1 MNADWWT
8 AMFDKSTDPG
18 NDLIRVQLFL
28 SFSSIFQETSLEMD
42 VKIVNIIYYNFP
54 WSALLSTIEM
64 TSQNVQN
71 LGVKTLACSLWLHLS
86 FEYVDVIFIV
96 DKSTDH
102 GKLLSIY

>member
-1 MNADWWT
+1 
-8 AMFDKSTDPG
+8 MFDKSTDPG

-71 LGVKTLACSLWLHLS
+71 LGVKTHACSLWLHLS

-102 GKLLSIY
+102 GKLLLIY

>member
-1 MNADWWT
+1 
-8 AMFDKSTDPG
+8 MFDKSTDPG
-18 NDLIRVQLFL
+18 NDLIRMQLFL

-42 VKIVNIIYYNFP
+42 LKIVSIIYYNFS

-71 LGVKTLACSLWLHLS
+71 LGVKPLACSLWLHLS
-86 FEYVDVIFIV
+86 FEYVDVIFMV

-102 GKLLSIY
+102 GQLLSIY

>member
-1 MNADWWT
+1 
-8 AMFDKSTDPG
+8 MFDKSTDPG

-71 LGVKTLACSLWLHLS
+71 LGVKTLACSLWFHLS

>member
-1 MNADWWT
+1 
-8 AMFDKSTDPG
+8 MFDKSTDPG
-18 NDLIRVQLFL
+18 NDLMVVQLFL
-28 SFSSIFQETSLEMD
+28 SFSLIFQETSFEMD
-42 VKIVNIIYYNFP
+42 VKIVTIIYYNFP

-71 LGVKTLACSLWLHLS
+71 LGVKTLACSLWFHLS

>member
-1 MNADWWT
+1 
-8 AMFDKSTDPG
+8 MFNKSRDPG
-18 NDLIRVQLFL
+18 NDLMVVQLFL
-28 SFSSIFQETSLEMD
+28 SFSFIFQETSFEMD
-42 VKIVNIIYYNFP
+42 VKIVTIIYYNFP

>member
-1 MNADWWT
+1 
-8 AMFDKSTDPG
+8 MFDESTDPG

-28 SFSSIFQETSLEMD
+28 SFSSIFQETSLKMD

-54 WSALLSTIEM
+54 WSALLSTVEM
-64 TSQNVQN
+64 TSQTVQN

-86 FEYVDVIFIV
+86 FEYVDLIFMV

-102 GKLLSIY
+102 GKLWSIY

>member
-1 MNADWWT
+1 
-8 AMFDKSTDPG
+8 MFDKSTDPG

-28 SFSSIFQETSLEMD
+28 SFSSIFQQTSLEMD
-42 VKIVNIIYYNFP
+42 VKIVNIIYYNFL

>member
-1 MNADWWT
+1 
-8 AMFDKSTDPG
+8 MFDKSTDPG

-42 VKIVNIIYYNFP
+42 VKIVNIIYYN

-71 LGVKTLACSLWLHLS
+71 LGVKTLACRLWLHLS
-86 FEYVDVIFIV
+86 FEYVDVIFMI

-102 GKLLSIY
+102 GKLWSIY